1 MTTRYML
8 NDQTFKLK
16 RQKIT
21 SAHKLGFMGFE
32 LMLSKIE
39 ADISEQELAEHFKTF
54 VAYRG
59 AGFSFPVIVAF
70 GKNTSEVHHPTGD
83 AVLKLGDFVMMD
95 FGVKL
100 KGYCSDMT
108 RTFVFGK
115 ATKKQ
120 QKMLDAVKAAQQL
133 AVDFIQTKLQKN
145 DKISAREVDA
155 IARDYLISQG
165 YPSIPHSLGH
175 GIGREVHEDPKISP
189 KSEDFLEPGMV
200 FSIEPGIYLPGFGGV
215 RIEDLYTI
223 KGDICYNL
231 LDV

>member
-1 MTTRYML
+1 ML

-21 SAHKLGFMGFE
+21 AAQKLGLLGFE

-39 ADISEQELAEHFKTF
+39 IGISERELAKYFEDFITSH
-54 VAYRG
+54 G

-70 GKNTSEVHHPTGD
+70 GKNTSEVHHPTGN
-83 AVLKLGDFVMMD
+83 AVLETGDFVMMD

-115 ATKKQ
+115 PTRKQ
-120 QKMLDAVKAAQQL
+120 QKMLDAVKTAQRL
-133 AVDFIQTKLQKN
+133 AVDFIQEKLQRHE
-145 DKISAREVDA
+145 KISARKVDA

-175 GIGREVHEDPKISP
+175 GIGRQVHEDPKISP

-200 FSIEPGIYLPGFGGV
+200 FSIEPGIYLSGFGGV
-215 RIEDLYTI
+215 RAEDLYTI
-223 KGDICYNL
+223 EGDICYNL